1 MPKDDFYGALGKIK
15 SNIYANM
22 RNPQGFVDCCKEFAF
37 IRKFNSMNFN
47 NKMNRLSITALV
59 LNDKFDFTDVL
70 RDDIIGPIKQGVNI
84 VFGIKGYTG
93 AGKSELAFK
102 IALISQAANKKYKK
116 RDVKL
121 HLCWTMTDFNE
132 TLKILKKGEIII
144 KDEMPRTFGK
154 GASVER
160 WAVDNILNTIRKKE
174 NTFIFVDPHKIS
186 VDICD
191 LYLETAGM
199 NLKTRTNR
207 FMILNEDKQY
217 FGHIYAKLHD
227 DEELRTWYG
236 IEKDKFIEKNS
247 KLGGRFKAN
256 VIDVKL
262 EQDESREELD
272 KLTEIIREIYTPP
285 YKIEVK
291 DRNIHIWRLHREQ
304 YKDKE
309 IAKIF
314 AVGITTVRRI
324 YEDIE
329 ALL

>member
-1 MPKDDFYGALGKIK
+1 MPKDELYGALGQIK
-15 SNIYANM
+15 SKIYANM
-22 RNPQGFVDCCKEFAF
+22 RNQQGFVDCCKEFTF
-37 IRKFNSMNFN
+37 IRKFNTMNFN
-47 NKMNRLSITALV
+47 NKMNRLRITQLV
-59 LNDKFDFTDVL
+59 LDDKYDYTGVL

-93 AGKSELAFK
+93 SGKSELAFK
-102 IALISQAANKKYKK
+102 IALISQAANKKYKN

-121 HLCWTMTDFNE
+121 HLCWEMPDFDK
-132 TLKILKKGEIII
+132 TLKILKKGDIII

-154 GASVER
+154 GSSIER

-217 FGHIYAKLHD
+217 FGHIYTTLHD
-227 DEELRTWYG
+227 DDELRTWYER
-236 IEKDKFIEKNS
+236 EKDKFIEKNIN
-247 KLGGRFKAN
+247 LGGRFRAN
-256 VIDVKL
+256 VIDIKL
-262 EQDESREELD
+262 EQDESREQLD
-272 KLTEIIREIYTPP
+272 GLIKVIREMYNPT
-285 YKIEVK
+285 YKAHEK
-291 DRNIHIWRLHREQ
+291 ERNIHIWRLHKEQ
-304 YKDKE
+304 YKDKL

-314 AVGITTVRRI
+314 RVGITTVRRI
-324 YEDIE
+324 YEDID

>member
-1 MPKDDFYGALGKIK
+1 MPKDELYGALGQIK

-22 RNPQGFVDCCKEFAF
+22 RNQQGFVDCCKEFAF
-37 IRKFNSMNFN
+37 IRKFNTMNFN
-47 NKMNRLSITALV
+47 NKMNRLKITHLV
-59 LNDKFDFTDVL
+59 LDDKYDFTDVL
-70 RDDIIGPIKQGVNI
+70 REDIVGPIKQGVNI

-102 IALISQAANKKYKK
+102 INLISKAANKKYKN
-116 RDVKL
+116 RDAKL
-121 HLCWTMTDFNE
+121 YVCWTMSDLGK
-132 TLKILKKGEIII
+132 TLKILKNGDIII
-144 KDEMPRTFGK
+144 KDEMPRTVGK
-154 GASVER
+154 GSSIER
-160 WAVDNILNTIRKKE
+160 WAIDNILDTIRKKE
-174 NTFIFVDPHKIS
+174 NTFIFVDPHKINI
-186 VDICD
+186 DICD

-217 FGHIYAKLHD
+217 FGHIYTTLHN

-236 IEKDKFIEKNS
+236 IEKDKFIDRNI
-247 KLGGRFKAN
+247 KLGGRFRAN
-256 VIDVKL
+256 AIDVKF

-272 KLTEIIREIYTPP
+272 ELIEIIRELYNPP
-285 YKIEVK
+285 RKPNEK
-291 DRNIHIWRLHREQ
+291 ERDIHIWRLHKEQ

-314 AVGITTVRRI
+314 RIGIATVRDI
-324 YEDIE
+324 YKDIE